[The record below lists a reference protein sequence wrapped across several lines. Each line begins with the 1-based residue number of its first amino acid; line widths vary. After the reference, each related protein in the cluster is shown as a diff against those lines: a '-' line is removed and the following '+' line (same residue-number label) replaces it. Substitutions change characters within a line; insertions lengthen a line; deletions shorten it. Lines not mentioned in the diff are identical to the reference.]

1 MSAQFESGPRNAE
14 GAVGKGS
21 TFSFT
26 LAEVSAEVSAE
37 ARTPAVGLAGW

>member
-14 GAVGKGS
+14 GAVGKGA

-26 LAEVSAEVSAE
+26 LAEVSAE
-37 ARTPAVGLAGW
+37 ARTPAVWG